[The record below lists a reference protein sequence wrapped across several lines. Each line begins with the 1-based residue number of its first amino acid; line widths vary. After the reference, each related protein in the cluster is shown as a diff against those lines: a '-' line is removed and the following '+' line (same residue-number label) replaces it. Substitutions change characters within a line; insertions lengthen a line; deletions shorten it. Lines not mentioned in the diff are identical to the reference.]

1 MLLYYQHYFLGSVLY
16 CATLERVFAR
26 IVFRFVFRG
35 FSLSFVSFSWFILF
49 TFIFSN
55 FKSRFPPI
63 TTMLSIECKVTPV
76 KDGIDSEFS
85 TSLSRLYTVPLQ
97 PGLYSVY
104 SVDKVAQVQDKC
116 PTQKW
121 AYIQVCTATLW
132 VCTHHAGD
140 DIYPS
145 RQ

>member
-55 FKSRFPPI
+55 FESPGSH
-63 TTMLSIECKVTPV
+63 LSPQCSQSNV
-76 KDGIDSEFS
+76 K
-85 TSLSRLYTVPLQ
+85 
-97 PGLYSVY
+97 
-104 SVDKVAQVQDKC
+104 
-116 PTQKW
+116 
-121 AYIQVCTATLW
+121 
-132 VCTHHAGD
+132 
-140 DIYPS
+140 
-145 RQ
+145 

>member
-1 MLLYYQHYFLGSVLY
+1 
-16 CATLERVFAR
+16 
-26 IVFRFVFRG
+26 
-35 FSLSFVSFSWFILF
+35 
-49 TFIFSN
+49 
-55 FKSRFPPI
+55 
-63 TTMLSIECKVTPV
+63 MLSIECKVTPV

-85 TSLSRLYTVPLQ
+85 TSLPRLYTVPLKYNR
-97 PGLYSVY
+97 GFIVI
-104 SVDKVAQVQDKC
+104 SVDKVAQVYRINVLC

>member
-85 TSLSRLYTVPLQ
+85 TSLPRLYTVPLQ
-97 PGLYSVY
+97 PGLY